1 MPLRPIVSFVNSPT
15 HNLSKFLSRVLS
27 SLLKNNYSVR
37 NSQEFVECIKNYSVE
52 ENECLVSFDVVSL
65 FTSVPVDKALALVL
79 ELLASDDSLS
89 SRTRLSISDI
99 KQGLQICLD
108 STVFSYK
115 KSFFKQTFGTPMGS
129 CISPIIANLY
139 MEHIEHT
146 AITTFHTP
154 PNLWLRYVN
163 DTFCILDKKHMSEFH
178 SHLNSICS
186 HIQFTMENEHDFSLP
201 LLDVLVSRNV
211 CKENHTSLTTA
222 IYKKPTHT
230 DRYLHYTSHHPKHQ
244 KLTVT
249 KTLLNRVET
258 HISHTDENQKSGELR
273 NIRSTLQLNGFPTRA
288 TFLSRKNKRSQTQN
302 SQFKQF
308 TSIPYV
314 QGTSDRI
321 RRVLN
326 EAGVGVAMR
335 PVKTIRHILP
345 SPKDPYTTEDKSC
358 VVYQIP
364 CSDCDYVY
372 IGQTKRGL
380 KSRLADHRRAT
391 SQLRPELSALCE
403 HAMDFNH
410 TIDWE
415 KSEIL
420 KVENNYSKRLISEA
434 WFINA
439 HPKVMNRSDGDSL
452 PNVYRSLAK

>member
-1 MPLRPIVSFVNSPT
+1 M
-15 HNLSKFLSRVLS
+15 
-27 SLLKNNYSVR
+27 
-37 NSQEFVECIKNYSVE
+37 
-52 ENECLVSFDVVSL
+52 
-65 FTSVPVDKALALVL
+65 
-79 ELLASDDSLS
+79 
-89 SRTRLSISDI
+89 
-99 KQGLQICLD
+99 
-108 STVFSYK
+108 
-115 KSFFKQTFGTPMGS
+115 
-129 CISPIIANLY
+129 
-139 MEHIEHT
+139 
-146 AITTFHTP
+146 
-154 PNLWLRYVN
+154 
-163 DTFCILDKKHMSEFH
+163 
-178 SHLNSICS
+178 
-186 HIQFTMENEHDFSLP
+186 
-201 LLDVLVSRNV
+201 
-211 CKENHTSLTTA
+211 
-222 IYKKPTHT
+222 
-230 DRYLHYTSHHPKHQ
+230 
-244 KLTVT
+244 
-249 KTLLNRVET
+249 
-258 HISHTDENQKSGELR
+258 
-273 NIRSTLQLNGFPTRA
+273 
-288 TFLSRKNKRSQTQN
+288 
-302 SQFKQF
+302 
-308 TSIPYV
+308 
-314 QGTSDRI
+314 QGTSERI

-345 SPKDPYTTEDKSC
+345 SPKDPYTTEDKTC

-439 HPKVMNRSDGDSL
+439 HSKVMNRSDGDSL

>member
-1 MPLRPIVSFVNSPT
+1 M
-15 HNLSKFLSRVLS
+15 
-27 SLLKNNYSVR
+27 
-37 NSQEFVECIKNYSVE
+37 
-52 ENECLVSFDVVSL
+52 
-65 FTSVPVDKALALVL
+65 
-79 ELLASDDSLS
+79 
-89 SRTRLSISDI
+89 
-99 KQGLQICLD
+99 
-108 STVFSYK
+108 
-115 KSFFKQTFGTPMGS
+115 
-129 CISPIIANLY
+129 
-139 MEHIEHT
+139 
-146 AITTFHTP
+146 
-154 PNLWLRYVN
+154 
-163 DTFCILDKKHMSEFH
+163 
-178 SHLNSICS
+178 
-186 HIQFTMENEHDFSLP
+186 
-201 LLDVLVSRNV
+201 
-211 CKENHTSLTTA
+211 
-222 IYKKPTHT
+222 
-230 DRYLHYTSHHPKHQ
+230 
-244 KLTVT
+244 
-249 KTLLNRVET
+249 
-258 HISHTDENQKSGELR
+258 
-273 NIRSTLQLNGFPTRA
+273 
-288 TFLSRKNKRSQTQN
+288 
-302 SQFKQF
+302 
-308 TSIPYV
+308 
-314 QGTSDRI
+314 QGTSEKI

-345 SPKDPYTTEDKSC
+345 SPKDPYTAEDKSC